1 MTDAVVHPAPIERLA
16 SGITGLDVTLCGGFL
31 RGGTYIVVGPPG
43 AGKTILGNQICFHH
57 VACGGKAIYI
67 TLLAE
72 SHARMLSHLGTL
84 KFFNPA
90 PIAASLTYVSGYRIL
105 EEQGLGGLLDLM
117 RKLIREHRATLL
129 VLDGLVSAEEFAQS
143 DLAFKK
149 FIHELNMLVGL
160 VGCTTFLLTNGTG
173 RKLSPEHTMVDGLIE
188 LSDILT
194 GVRAS
199 RELVIRKFRGSD
211 HLRGKHAF
219 EITGAGVT
227 VYPRIEALLSR
238 PPPIPAEHRTLL
250 SFGVP
255 KLDALLEG
263 GLCAGS
269 TTMLLGPAGSGK
281 STMGL
286 SFLAAGAAERQNGLY
301 FGFFES
307 PPRLMAKGDRVGLG
321 FTDLCS
327 RGAIEIAWQPPVELI
342 ADALADHLLRLVRA
356 RQVRRLFID
365 GLSGFLGAT
374 LYPERLNRFF
384 AALWNEL
391 RALNVATLFSQET
404 RVLFGP
410 GIDVPIEGLSSTSEN
425 IVFLRQVEFH
435 SELRHVVSVIK
446 TRETG
451 HCAEI
456 REFKITAQGI
466 VIGESLNHSAEAIL
480 TGIVR
485 SSRRGRAEPREARAR
500 PDAAQITGKARVR
513 KKPGRGRD
521 R

>member
-1 MTDAVVHPAPIERLA
+1 MTDSSLHPAPIERTS
-16 SGITGLDVTLCGGFL
+16 SGIAGLDVITCGGFL
-31 RGGTYIVVGPPG
+31 RGGTYIVMGPPG

-57 VACGGKAIYI
+57 VASGGKAIYI

-72 SHARMLSHLGTL
+72 SHARMLAHLGTL
-84 KFFNPA
+84 KFFDPA

-143 DLAFKK
+143 DLLFKK
-149 FIHELNMLVGL
+149 FIHELNMLVSL
-160 VGCTTFLLTNGTG
+160 IGCTTFFLTNGTG
-173 RKLSPEHTMVDGLIE
+173 RPLCPEHTMVDGLIE
-188 LSDILT
+188 LSDSLIGL
-194 GVRAS
+194 RAS
-199 RELVIRKFRGSD
+199 RELVVRKFRGSD

-219 EITGAGVT
+219 EISGAGVT
-227 VYPRIEALLSR
+227 IYPRIEAVLSH
-238 PPPIPAEHRTLL
+238 PSPVPDEHRTLL
-250 SFGVP
+250 GFGVP
-255 KLDALLEG
+255 ALDALVGG
-263 GLCAGS
+263 GLPAGS
-269 TTMLLGPAGSGK
+269 STMLLGPSGSGK
-281 STMGL
+281 TTTGL
-286 SFLAAGAAERQNGLY
+286 TFLASGAAERQNGLY

-307 PPRLMAKGDRVGLG
+307 PPRLMAKGDRVGLR
-321 FTDLCS
+321 FTELCA

-356 RQVRRLFID
+356 RRVRRLFID
-365 GLSGFLGAT
+365 GLGGFHAAT
-374 LYPERLNRFF
+374 LHPERLNRFF

-425 IVFLRQVEFH
+425 IVFLRQVEFK
-435 SELRHVVSVIK
+435 SALRHVVSVIK
-446 TRETG
+446 TRETD

-456 REFKITAQGI
+456 REFKITDQGI
-466 VIGESLNHSAEAIL
+466 MLGESLNHSAEAIL

-485 SSRRGRAEPREARAR
+485 SSRRPRAKV
-500 PDAAQITGKARVR
+500 TGKAQVR
-513 KKPGRGRD
+513 KKARRERGRE